1 MRQMGRV
8 LPICALAALL
18 ASGTAHA
25 SDAVMGSVTIPAG
38 QPAPIVVENGTTQS
52 QGTYAIGTIQ
62 LLYTVEA
69 LEFPVGDFAVFNLG
83 LAIQASD
90 KKPYT
95 LYPVNVLS
103 LDQTGSSNLVLDP
116 ATDSFSVGGA
126 GWTTVT
132 PVTVHIPAGVSNED
146 GTTLVGNLQ
155 LETPGGSH
163 LDTVTTVQ
171 VKIKLVHPTACLKLY
186 DFVTDTTLAT
196 AYSDIQVNVNTRR
209 QVVTS
214 TNPGQLSN
222 NVLVVNTCAAPE
234 TFDAR
239 VALDPYFSTNPSNN
253 PGNAV
258 FTFFSSSEVSP
269 DTVAVATWSTGAGQG
284 QNLCLPNVTLPAH
297 SSWLA
302 TVKMSMNA
310 GISSSSF
317 VSAGTFT
324 FSGTL
329 LDPAATGC
337 SGAVNSAVTPTNP
350 ATATVGY
357 TVK

>member
-1 MRQMGRV
+1 MKQMGRV

-38 QPAPIVVENGTTQS
+38 QPEPIVVENGTTQS

-69 LEFPVGDFAVFNLG
+69 MEFPVGDFAVFNLG
-83 LAIQASD
+83 LAIQAST
-90 KKPYT
+90 KGQPT
-95 LYPVNVLS
+95 VYPVNVLS
-103 LDQTGSSNLVLDP
+103 LNQTGSSSLVLDP
-116 ATDSFSVGGA
+116 ATDSFSVGSA
-126 GWTTVT
+126 AWTTET
-132 PVTVHIPAGVSNED
+132 PVTVRIPAGVPNDD

-155 LETPGGSH
+155 IVAPGGSH

-186 DFVTDTTLAT
+186 DFVTDVDLTTV
-196 AYSDIQVNVNTRR
+196 YSDIQVNVNRR
-209 QVVTS
+209 GNVTS

-222 NVLVVNTCAAPE
+222 NVLVVNTCASPE

-239 VALDPYFSTNPSNN
+239 VVLDPYFSTNPSNN

-258 FTFFSSSEVSP
+258 FTFFSSSEVDP
-269 DTVAVATWSTGAGQG
+269 DTALAASWSTGAGQG
-284 QNLCLPNVTLPAH
+284 QNLCLPGVTLPAH

-302 TVKMSMNA
+302 AVKMSFNA
-310 GISSSSF
+310 GISSSSLA
-317 VSAGTFT
+317 SPGTFA

-329 LDPAATGC
+329 LDPATTGC
-337 SGAVNSAVTPTNP
+337 SGAVNGAVTPANP